1 MKPKLSIQR
10 LFNLVV
16 IALSS
21 VVVIAYLSF
30 SLFVFNPAY
39 EQGNREAGNIIV
51 SCQDSIESQFRV
63 MSGVADA
70 LSNNEDV
77 QEYIQLNDPY
87 EILIKSDRINDLG
100 AIVCDGNLAIKDV
113 QLKDSTGR
121 FRTVYGSSIDDT
133 FFSPSAAEC
142 QKNQYMLMKHNR
154 SGLYT
159 RCCYMRDI
167 VSSKTDHTFGK
178 VLGQIYV
185 VMEVYDIQSL
195 LNSLE
200 ISDDGFVALVDG
212 DGKIM
217 MSGAENVGELIDI
230 NNKDYKT
237 TDLSVTDYS
246 LVITNKVSSVTAR
259 TVRVVSNLT
268 IAMLIIL
275 LGMILLVYWVFMRKF
290 IRPVG
295 KITEAMK
302 QNTSFRE
309 RIDVV
314 TNSELDIIVEG
325 INGMLDRL
333 EQLTKRIV
341 SNQQKLYEME
351 LLNQKSSIMA
361 LQNQTNPHFLYNTLE
376 CIRSIAL
383 VYKCKEI
390 STISV
395 SLAKIFR
402 YSVQGNSLVTIEE
415 ELSIIREYMNII
427 NIRFPDKIDIE
438 YNVDDEMLKKSCYKM
453 IMQPIV
459 ENSVRHGIE
468 KIPGKGKLIVDVYS
482 EQRDICMKITD
493 NGCGID
499 SKTLSD
505 IVGRFEKSDVDVTEH
520 IGLYNVNKR
529 IELQYG
535 KPYGLIIES
544 QIGIGT
550 SVTIRMPDNEYNLP
564 SKTEI

>member
-1 MKPKLSIQR
+1 MKQKLSIQR

-30 SLFVFNPAY
+30 SLLVFNPAY
-39 EQGNREAGNIIV
+39 EQGDREAGNIML

-70 LSNNEDV
+70 LSNNDDV
-77 QEYIQLNDPY
+77 QKYLQLEDPY
-87 EILIKSDRINDLG
+87 EILMMSNRINDLG
-100 AIVCDGNLAIKDV
+100 TIMCDGNLQIRDV
-113 QLKDSTGR
+113 QLKDNTGR
-121 FRTVYGSSIDDT
+121 FRTVYGGSIDDKSFAPT
-133 FFSPSAAEC
+133 AVSC
-142 QKNQYMLMKHNR
+142 GKNEFLLMQHKR
-154 SGLYT
+154 SGRYT
-159 RCCYMRDI
+159 KCCYMRDV
-167 VSSKTDHTFGK
+167 VSTKTDHTFGK

-200 ISDDGFVALVDG
+200 ISDDGFVALVDR
-212 DGKIM
+212 DGKIL
-217 MSGAENVGELIDI
+217 MSGANNVGEIIDI
-230 NNKDYKT
+230 KNQDYKT
-237 TDLSVTDYS
+237 SDLSVTDYS
-246 LVITNKVSSVTAR
+246 LVITNKLNSATVR
-259 TVRVVSNLT
+259 TVKVVSNLT
-268 IAMLIIL
+268 IIMLIML
-275 LGMILLVYWVFMRKF
+275 LGMILLVYWFFMRKF

-302 QNTSFRE
+302 QNTTFRE

-415 ELSIIREYMNII
+415 ELSIVREYMKII
-427 NIRFPDKIDIE
+427 NIRFPEKIDIE
-438 YNVDDEMLKKSCYKM
+438 YNVDEDMLKKTCYKM

-468 KIPGKGKLIVDVYS
+468 KIPGKGKLVVDVYTVDG
-482 EQRDICMKITD
+482 DIHMKITD
-493 NGCGID
+493 NGCGIGAD
-499 SKTLSD
+499 TLSS
-505 IVGRFEKSDVDVTEH
+505 IVERFEKSDVDITEH

-544 QIGIGT
+544 EVGSGT

-564 SKTEI
+564 QKTEI